1 MLACL
6 LVVLVSSASLA
17 RIVRPVD
24 RRKASS
30 SVPIRF
36 IYINGITDYYGA
48 DLVPTA
54 LGVPGFTAGNVYNY
68 VAHTFW
74 TYPNTPLSAS
84 SIWSD
89 IYTHMKGV
97 YPYGNSIA
105 EIQATLKQNFTN
117 AGVKL
122 LVSAFGATQ
131 MPTTLGFNATDCALQ
146 LAAFVNNNNYD
157 GVDIDWEDTKS
168 FTLGDSSGENWLI
181 TLTTVLRQN
190 LKPGAIITH
199 APQAPYFGVGAYPK
213 GGYLAVDKAVGSM
226 IDFYNIQFYN
236 QGKGM
241 YETPQNLFNVSGGC
255 CPGTSVN
262 EIIATG
268 IPASKVVLG
277 KPAISK
283 DAHSGLVDAATLN
296 QAIRDNYAYN
306 GWNTGLMYWQY
317 IHDLDGA
324 ICAKAGAGV
333 ITMLPEEKNN
343 ENLARQ

>member
-6 LVVLVSSASLA
+6 LVVLVSSASLT

-24 RRKASS
+24 KRKASTS
-30 SVPIRF
+30 APIRF

-48 DLVPTA
+48 TLVPTA

-84 SIWSD
+84 GIWSD
-89 IYTHMKGV
+89 IATHMKGV
-97 YPYGNSIA
+97 FPYGNTTPD
-105 EIQATLKQNFTN
+105 IQATLKKNFTN

-131 MPTTLGFNATDCALQ
+131 TPTSSGFNATDCALQ
-146 LAAFVNNNNYD
+146 LANFVNSNNYD

-168 FTLGDSSGENWLI
+168 FTKGDSSGENWLI

-213 GGYLAVDKAVGSM
+213 GAYLTVDQAVGSM
-226 IDFYNIQFYN
+226 IDFYNVQFYN

-262 EIIATG
+262 EIIAAG
-268 IPASKVVLG
+268 IPSDKVVLG
-277 KPAISK
+277 KPAIK
-283 DAHSGLVDAATLN
+283 QDAHSGLMDPATLN
-296 QAIRDNYAYN
+296 KAIRDNYVYN
-306 GWNTGLMYWQY
+306 GWNAGLMYWQY
-317 IHDLDGA
+317 IDDLDGS
-324 ICAKAGAGV
+324 ICAKAGAGI
-333 ITMLPEEKNN
+333 ITMLAEENQ